1 MISMPRLIPLL
12 IIAALLAACGSDTPD
27 DTGTVRS
34 DRAARDAS
42 IMQHGAAAGVIDFGH
57 RQGLPFTRNVVGDPD
72 APVLIV
78 EYSDFQ

>member
-1 MISMPRLIPLL
+1 MRLLL
-12 IIAALLAACGSDTPD
+12 TLAAIVALAAACGSDAPD

-42 IMQHGAAAGVIDFGH
+42 IMQHGAAGVIDFGH
-57 RQGLPFTRNVVGDPD
+57 RQGLPFARNVVGEPD